1 MRQGWLKFAGAS
13 LALGLM
19 VAPLGIVI
27 GTDVDAAPKS
37 KKAGYHQF
45 TGTVTALD
53 KTSITVE
60 KSGKN
65 PRSVVFTR
73 HAEMKSDGEVEKS
86 ARVTV
91 YYRDEG
97 GKPIAHKV
105 VVKPPR
111 PSSSTGGK

>member
-1 MRQGWLKFAGAS
+1 MRQGWRRFAGAS

-19 VAPLGIVI
+19 VAPLGVAIT
-27 GTDVDAAPKS
+27 TDVDAATKS
-37 KKAGYHQF
+37 KPGYHQF

-53 KTSITVE
+53 KSTITVE
-60 KSGKN
+60 KRGKN

-73 HAEMKSDGEVEKS
+73 HADMKSDGDVAKS

-97 GKPIAHKV
+97 GKSIAHKV
-105 VVKPPR
+105 VVKPTR
-111 PSSSTGGK
+111 ARASAGGN